1 MSNKLT
7 SRQYVEQLLE
17 RSHREP
23 NNVYLHVSIG
33 EACLRNGDTD
43 GAFKAFN
50 RAAELDPSSYFR
62 SLVYEW
68 SGYINRKAGKV
79 SEAITAYNQWA
90 QIDRASSFP
99 LDRWGAVLA
108 RENMAVDL
116 LLLRSMYKKRLEQS
130 PDDPELRASLAL
142 LSFVLGQDA
151 IDEET
156 TLLELASSALEAE
169 YDSLPMRYLM
179 GLLYMRIAHFES
191 ADSEFKKV
199 VELDPEQTWC
209 EYRFNLNW
217 SSESAMLMRA
227 RIAHI
232 QRRYDDALR
241 LCSDCIDNS
250 DKLNPFAP
258 IEEIIS
264 IHMEREE
271 YIRALQIFS
280 AFGPLLT
287 ESPSLRRMY
296 SRCLLGAGQIEAAAQ
311 IYENAQKKEEPDA
324 EQRSQNNASN
334 SESASSGVKDE
345 IAAASASTTLESELL
360 CDSGEYDKAI
370 EAWKKLLL
378 TYPDNLS
385 LTADA
390 AVGAAKVYARQ
401 ERYDKAIS
409 VLEGC
414 MTTNPKVAK
423 NLEIWKLL
431 SNYYKTSDQTLKYR
445 LARIQVQSL
454 TPAEED
460 SFNNEIIA
468 VPVPN
473 SGIVALGISARAM
486 DGSGIVKVT
495 GTETVASTMEIAWTY
510 LRSEAKNLGLPDPN
524 AYDFH
529 IHLRDMSAD
538 INRELNLLSE
548 YLGNES
554 VTDENLGTGEEL
566 GLAFLLAMVSALS
579 GTSGGAL
586 CVVGGRLD
594 LQGRVY
600 SSPQLAAGLQ
610 RMYDAGVRWKRLILP
625 RAINADMEHMP
636 QTIWSTPNLTLCS
649 NARQAVKA
657 WLIDS

>member
-1 MSNKLT
+1 
-7 SRQYVEQLLE
+7 
-17 RSHREP
+17 
-23 NNVYLHVSIG
+23 
-33 EACLRNGDTD
+33 
-43 GAFKAFN
+43 
-50 RAAELDPSSYFR
+50 
-62 SLVYEW
+62 
-68 SGYINRKAGKV
+68 
-79 SEAITAYNQWA
+79 
-90 QIDRASSFP
+90 
-99 LDRWGAVLA
+99 
-108 RENMAVDL
+108 
-116 LLLRSMYKKRLEQS
+116 
-130 PDDPELRASLAL
+130 
-142 LSFVLGQDA
+142 
-151 IDEET
+151 
-156 TLLELASSALEAE
+156 
-169 YDSLPMRYLM
+169 
-179 GLLYMRIAHFES
+179 
-191 ADSEFKKV
+191 
-199 VELDPEQTWC
+199 
-209 EYRFNLNW
+209 
-217 SSESAMLMRA
+217 
-227 RIAHI
+227 
-232 QRRYDDALR
+232 
-241 LCSDCIDNS
+241 
-250 DKLNPFAP
+250 
-258 IEEIIS
+258 
-264 IHMEREE
+264 MEREE

-287 ESPSLRRMY
+287 ELPSLRRMY
-296 SRCLLGAGQIEAAAQ
+296 SRCLLGVGQIEAAAQ
-311 IYENAQKKEEPDA
+311 IYENARKKDESKAEKGPVSSQSSAEPTA
-324 EQRSQNNASN
+324 V
-334 SESASSGVKDE
+334 VKDE
-345 IAAASASTTLESELL
+345 IAAASASTTLEAELL

-370 EAWKKLLL
+370 ETWQKLLL

-385 LTADA
+385 VTAEVA
-390 AVGAAKVYARQ
+390 LGAAKVYARQ
-401 ERYDKAIS
+401 EHYDKAIA

-414 MTTNPKVAK
+414 MSTNPKVAK
-423 NLEIWKLL
+423 NLEIWKFL
-431 SNYYKTSDQTLKYR
+431 SNYYKNSDQTLKYR

-473 SGIVALGISARAM
+473 SGVVALGISARAM

-529 IHLRDMSAD
+529 IHLRDVSAD

-554 VTDENLGTGEEL
+554 LADENLGAGEEL
-566 GLAFLLAMVSALS
+566 GLAFLLAMVGALS
-579 GTSGGAL
+579 ATSGGAL
-586 CVVGGRLD
+586 CVIGGRLD

>member
-23 NNVYLHVSIG
+23 NNVDLHVSIG
-33 EACLRNGDTD
+33 EACLRSGDTD

-199 VELDPEQTWC
+199 VELDSEQTWC

-217 SSESAMLMRA
+217 SSESAILMRA

-241 LCSDCIDNS
+241 LCSNCIDISN
-250 DKLNPFAP
+250 KLNPFAP

-271 YIRALQIFS
+271 YIRALQIFN

-311 IYENAQKKEEPDA
+311 IYENAQTKADSSAKT
-324 EQRSQNNASN
+324 SQEDN
-334 SESASSGVKDE
+334 STADSTSRAKDE
-345 IAAASASTTLESELL
+345 LAAALASTTLESELL
-360 CDSGEYDKAI
+360 CDSGEYDKAV

-378 TYPDNLS
+378 NDPENLS
-385 LTADA
+385 LTADVA
-390 AVGAAKVYARQ
+390 IGAAKVYARQ

-414 MTTNPKVAK
+414 MTSKPRVAK
-423 NLEIWKLL
+423 TLEIWQLL
-431 SNYYKTSDQTLKYR
+431 SSYYKASEQTLKYR

-454 TPAEED
+454 TPIEED
-460 SFNNEIIA
+460 SFSNEIIA
-468 VPVPN
+468 IPAPN
-473 SGIVALGISARAM
+473 SGVVALGISARAM
-486 DGSGIVKVT
+486 DGNGVVKVT

-510 LRSEAKNLGLPDPN
+510 LRSEAKNFGLPDPN

-548 YLGNES
+548 YLGGES
-554 VTDENLGTGEEL
+554 LSDENLGTGEEL

-636 QTIWSTPNLTLCS
+636 QTIWATPNLTLCS